1 MASRKVK
8 GNPIA
13 TISMPVVNPNAAGI
27 DAGSRSHFVC
37 VAQDNVKEFPTHTA
51 GLHEIC
57 QHFKSYGIKTV
68 ALESTGFYWQQLFA
82 MLQSYNIEVIVINAR
97 HLKNVKGHK
106 TDVVDSKWIQLLH
119 SIGLLNNSFQPDDF
133 CKELRQYTRHRRSL
147 IQNSS
152 RYIAKMNKSMVLMN
166 IQLKTVL
173 SDLTGESGIK
183 VIEAIVKGERNSDV
197 LEKLVGENVKASRCA
212 IKKALVGDWRSEHLF
227 EMSQNYEFYKFTWK
241 KIQETDQQIET
252 ILKKWQDKN
261 GDDVKIQEYKKN
273 KKCKKPRQKNDPKFD
288 VKAFA
293 YQMANGVDLS
303 QIEGVNINTIL
314 TIMSETGFN
323 IKSKFKTAKHFT
335 SWLGFAPNRK
345 ITGGKVMSSNTP
357 KVKNPM
363 VYAIRQAANAAGN
376 SQGRLGDFFRRIS
389 YRKGRTVAITA
400 TARKIAVII
409 YKMLESGKEYCYEYS
424 QNEMDKVR
432 KSQIKRIKKTIDKFG
447 IGKSELMPSI

>member
-1 MASRKVK
+1 MAKRKLK
-8 GNPIA
+8 GNPNA
-13 TISMPVVNPNAAGI
+13 TISMPVINPNAAGI

-37 VAQDNVKEFPTHTA
+37 VAQDNVKEFMTHTA

-57 QHFKSYGIKTV
+57 KHLKSHEIKTV
-68 ALESTGFYWQQLFA
+68 AIESTGFYWQQIFT
-82 MLQSYNIEVIVINAR
+82 MLQSYGFEVIVINAR

-119 SIGLLNNSFQPDDF
+119 SIGLLNNSFQPNDF

-147 IQNSS
+147 IQDSS
-152 RYIAKMNKSMVLMN
+152 KYIAKMNKSMVLMN

-173 SDLTGESGIK
+173 RDLTGESGMK
-183 VIEAIVKGERNSDV
+183 VIEAIVKGERNPNK
-197 LEKLVGENVKASRCA
+197 LEKLVGKNVKASRDA

-227 EMSQNYEFYKFTWK
+227 ELSQNFEFYTFTWQ
-241 KIQETDQQIET
+241 KIRETDQRIES
-252 ILKKWQDKN
+252 ILKEWQQKN
-261 GDDVKIQEYKKN
+261 GNESKKEEYRN
-273 KKCKKPRQKNDPKFD
+273 RNHKKPRQKNDPKFD

-293 YQMANGVDLS
+293 YQMTSGVDLS

-314 TIMSETGFN
+314 TMMSETGFEL
-323 IKSKFKTAKHFT
+323 KSKFATAKHFA
-335 SWLGFAPNRK
+335 SWLGCAPNRK

-357 KVKNPM
+357 KVKSPL

-409 YKMLESGKEYCYEYS
+409 YKMLESGNEYCYEYS
-424 QNEMDKVR
+424 QDELNRLR
-432 KSQIKRIKKTIDKFG
+432 KSQIKRVKRTINRFN
-447 IGKSELMPSI
+447 IEETELLSYI

>member
-1 MASRKVK
+1 MAKRKLK
-8 GNPIA
+8 GNPNA

-37 VAQDNVKEFPTHTA
+37 VSQDNVKEFPTHTA

-57 QHFKSYGIKTV
+57 QHLESYGVKTV

-119 SIGLLNNSFQPDDF
+119 SIGLLDNSFQPNDF

-147 IQNSS
+147 IQNST

-173 SDLTGESGIK
+173 RDLTGESGLK
-183 VIEAIVKGERNSDV
+183 VIQAIVNGERNPDV
-197 LEKLVGENVKASRCA
+197 LEKLVGRNVKAKREA
-212 IKKALVGDWRSEHLF
+212 IKKALFGDWRSEHLF
-227 EMSQNYEFYKFTWK
+227 ELSQNFEFYQFTWD
-241 KIQETDQQIET
+241 KIKETDQQIEI
-252 ILKKWQDKN
+252 ILEKWQNEN
-261 GDDVKIQEYKKN
+261 GDESKVQEYKQN
-273 KKCKKPRQKNDPKFD
+273 KKRKKPRQKNDPKFD

-293 YQMANGVDLS
+293 YQMSDGVDLS
-303 QIEGVNINTIL
+303 QIDGVNINTIL

-323 IKSKFKTAKHFT
+323 LKSKFKTEKHYA

-357 KVKNPM
+357 KVKSPM

-376 SQGRLGDFFRRIS
+376 SRGRLGDFFRRIS

-409 YKMLESGKEYCYEYS
+409 YKMLETGQEYCYEYS
-424 QNEMDKVR
+424 QNEMNRIR
-432 KSQIKRIKKTIDKFG
+432 KAKIRRVKKSIENLG
-447 IGKSELMPSI
+447 LNSSELAMTI

>member
-1 MASRKVK
+1 MVKRKVK
-8 GNPIA
+8 GNPSA

-57 QHFKSYGIKTV
+57 QHLKSYGIETV
-68 ALESTGFYWQQLFA
+68 AVESTGFYWQQLFT
-82 MLQSYNIEVIVINAR
+82 MLQSYGIEAIVINAR

-119 SIGLLNNSFQPDDF
+119 SIGLLDNSFQPDDF

-147 IQNSS
+147 IQASS

-173 SDLTGESGIK
+173 SDLTGDSGIK
-183 VIEAIVKGERNSDV
+183 VIEAIVKGERNPDV
-197 LEKLVGENVKASRCA
+197 LERLVGKKVKASREA

-227 EMSQNYEFYKFTWK
+227 ELSQNFEFYKFTWD
-241 KIQETDQQIET
+241 KIQETDQQIEV
-252 ILKKWQDKN
+252 ILSTWQDKN
-261 GDDVKIQEYKKN
+261 GNESRSEEYRKDKRH
-273 KKCKKPRQKNDPKFD
+273 KKPRQKNDPKFD
-288 VKAFA
+288 VKSFA
-293 YQMANGVDLS
+293 YQMSDGVDLS

-314 TIMSETGFN
+314 TIMSETGFD
-323 IKSKFKTAKHFT
+323 IKGKFKTAKHFT

-363 VYAIRQAANAAGN
+363 VYALRQAANAAGN
-376 SQGRLGDFFRRIS
+376 SQGKLGDFFRRIS
-389 YRKGRTVAITA
+389 YRKGRSVAIVA

-424 QNEMDKVR
+424 ETELDKVR
-432 KSQIKRIKKTIDKFG
+432 ESQIKRIKKSIDRFS
-447 IGKSELMPSI
+447 IERSELMPSI